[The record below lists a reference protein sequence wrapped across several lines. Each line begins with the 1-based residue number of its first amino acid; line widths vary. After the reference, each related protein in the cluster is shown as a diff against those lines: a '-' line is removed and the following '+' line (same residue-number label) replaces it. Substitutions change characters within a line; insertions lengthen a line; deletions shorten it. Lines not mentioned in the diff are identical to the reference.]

1 MGDSFLFRYEVLSQL
16 CVEYLQIEYYITVAI
31 DISSKGESY
40 EWFGWFGK
48 DAS

>member
-1 MGDSFLFRYEVLSQL
+1 MGIVFSLDTRFYLNS
-16 CVEYLQIEYYITVAI
+16 VEYLQIEYYITVTI

-40 EWFGWFGK
+40 GWFGWFGK